1 MRTAIQGCGTALV
14 TPFREDA
21 SVDFDA
27 FEALVARQVEQGIHF
42 LVPCGTTGESVTLSF
57 EEQLRVI
64 RSTKNVAAGRV
75 PVMAGVGGNN
85 TAEVARRLREVEA
98 IGVDA
103 ILSVTPYYNKPS
115 QQGLIAHYKVIAGA
129 TALPVI
135 VYSVAGRT
143 GVNVEAETL
152 LRLAEI
158 PNIAGVKEASG
169 NIAQIAKICMTLPED
184 FAVFGG
190 DDVVTI
196 PLIALGGRGVI
207 SVASNEIPA
216 EMARLTQCAL
226 DGNFQEA
233 RALLARYLPLMEV
246 NFIDSNPV
254 PVKTAMAL
262 MNLLKPVWRLPLV
275 ATDSNKA
282 ARIHGVLE
290 TVGLL

>member
-21 SVDFDA
+21 SIDMNA
-27 FEALVARQVEQGIHF
+27 FEALVARQVERGIHF
-42 LVPCGTTGESVTLSF
+42 LVPCGTTGESVTMSF
-57 EEQLRVI
+57 DEQLQVI
-64 RSTKNVAAGRV
+64 RATKNVAAGRV

-85 TAEVARRLREVEA
+85 TAEVVLRLREVEA

-115 QQGLIAHYKVIAGA
+115 QQGLIAHYKAIAGA

-143 GVNVEAETL
+143 GVNVEPETL

-190 DDVVTI
+190 DDVVTV

-226 DGNFQEA
+226 DGKLDDA
-233 RALLARYLPLMEV
+233 RALLAKYLPLMEV

-254 PVKTAMAL
+254 PVKTAMAY

-275 ATDSNKA
+275 ATDSSKG
-282 ARIHGVLE
+282 ARIRGVLE